1 MMNGN
6 NRYGE
11 RSAFGFGNEEVKYR
25 SRGQAE
31 NFEQKEDPT
40 DL

>member
-1 MMNGN
+1 MMSGN